1 VVGRRVVELDL
12 PGDARLYAHGRRRE
26 PMTIPLPKTEIEAG
40 DRVALIAERTAL
52 DDVRTMLT
60 G

>member
-1 VVGRRVVELDL
+1 
-12 PGDARLYAHGRRRE
+12 
-26 PMTIPLPKTEIEAG
+26 MPKTEIQVG